1 MKMFY
6 MPNVLSDE
14 SKSVQHAIVGNLAPF
29 GVHKFFNRILM
40 DLLHYIVCNT
50 DHPLEL

>member
-1 MKMFY
+1 MKMFSY

-29 GVHKFFNRILM
+29 GVMKVFNGSSP
-40 DLLHYIVCNT
+40 LHCLQYT
-50 DHPLEL
+50 DQPLEV